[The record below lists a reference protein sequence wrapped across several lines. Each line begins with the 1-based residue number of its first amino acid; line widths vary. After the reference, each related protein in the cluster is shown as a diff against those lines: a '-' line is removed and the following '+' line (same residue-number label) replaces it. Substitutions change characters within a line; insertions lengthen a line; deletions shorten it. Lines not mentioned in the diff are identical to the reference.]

1 MQDVTNGVVQYQDL
15 YDVLMQTNL
24 NYVCT
29 LEKDEYIAKGVQ
41 VMLNK
46 EELNYLAM
54 LVTIDQRAVVK
65 KFRDN
70 NQLEEANKQ
79 KDVREE
85 IIKKLNKMYDELCK

>member
-1 MQDVTNGVVQYQDL
+1 
-15 YDVLMQTNL
+15 
-24 NYVCT
+24 
-29 LEKDEYIAKGVQ
+29 
-41 VMLNK
+41 MLNK

-54 LVTIDQRAVVK
+54 LVKIDQRTVVK
-65 KFRDN
+65 KFKNN

>member
-1 MQDVTNGVVQYQDL
+1 
-15 YDVLMQTNL
+15 
-24 NYVCT
+24 
-29 LEKDEYIAKGVQ
+29 
-41 VMLNK
+41 MLNK

-65 KFRDN
+65 KFKNN

>member
-1 MQDVTNGVVQYQDL
+1 
-15 YDVLMQTNL
+15 
-24 NYVCT
+24 
-29 LEKDEYIAKGVQ
+29 
-41 VMLNK
+41 MLNK
-46 EELNYLAM
+46 EELNHLAM

>member
-1 MQDVTNGVVQYQDL
+1 MATVY
-15 YDVLMQTNL
+15 
-24 NYVCT
+24 
-29 LEKDEYIAKGVQ
+29 

-54 LVTIDQRAVVK
+54 LVTIDQRDVVK